1 MDLKCHRLEQGKEE
15 TELLKS
21 LKPRKVGQ
29 SQGGWLLVWFLS
41 LCGYCWVERTRVAV
55 SVIFGRHIRVYCLSG
70 VNLRRR
76 LHGVLGLPL
85 KMGASCALS
94 DSVTSVTE
102 YSLPVAIGEF
112 RSDGVTTWIVRKC
125 GNRSVCDN
133 TSSDRT

>member
-1 MDLKCHRLEQGKEE
+1 MPSSRARKGRDRVAKELKAQEGWSESRWLAAGVVSF
-15 TELLKS
+15 TLWVLLGRAN
-21 LKPRKVGQ
+21 PM
-29 SQGGWLLVWFLS
+29 
-41 LCGYCWVERTRVAV
+41 AV

>member
-1 MDLKCHRLEQGKEE
+1 M
-15 TELLKS
+15 
-21 LKPRKVGQ
+21 
-29 SQGGWLLVWFLS
+29 
-41 LCGYCWVERTRVAV
+41 AV